1 MLLFFVERTDYLCL
15 STALAMNT
23 RKTVFLLPRCR
34 RFTLRIVNRECRRS
48 NNNKLVHSP
57 YTAGHHVISRQ
68 TENGDDI
75 LYTQITLPF
84 QTT

>member
-1 MLLFFVERTDYLCL
+1 MSVFVVERTDYLCL
-15 STALAMNT
+15 STALAVNT
-23 RKTVFLLPRCR
+23 RKTVFLVPLYRG
-34 RFTLRIVNRECRRS
+34 FTLCIVNRECWRL

-57 YTAGHHVISRQ
+57 YTAGHHVIGRQ
-68 TENGDDI
+68 TENDDDT